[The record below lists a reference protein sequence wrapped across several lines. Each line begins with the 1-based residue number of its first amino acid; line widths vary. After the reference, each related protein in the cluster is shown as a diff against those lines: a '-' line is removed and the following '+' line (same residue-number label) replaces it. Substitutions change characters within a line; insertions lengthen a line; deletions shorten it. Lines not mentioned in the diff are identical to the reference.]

1 MRLNTIET
9 ENLLLRPIQITD
21 TEEIHS
27 YAGDPSIDM
36 MMFLPKES
44 LDETKQF
51 VEYAIAQWEM
61 DEPEDREYVITL
73 NQKIIGGVNL
83 ERCDEENTYEI
94 GWTINRNYRN
104 NGYAT
109 EAANA
114 LILYAFNGLK
124 AKRVQAHCDC
134 RNIASE
140 IVMKK
145 IGMRL
150 IDSTGTRYYPK
161 NDITSGEY
169 LYAIDKY
176 TNFDNTGYRTF

>member
-9 ENLLLRPIQITD
+9 ENLQLRPIQITD

-36 MMFLPKES
+36 MMFLPNES

-94 GWTINRNYRN
+94 GWIINRNYRN

-109 EAANA
+109 EAANTCMQ
-114 LILYAFNGLK
+114 LISRQILTIRA
-124 AKRVQAHCDC
+124 
-134 RNIASE
+134 
-140 IVMKK
+140 M
-145 IGMRL
+145 
-150 IDSTGTRYYPK
+150 
-161 NDITSGEY
+161 
-169 LYAIDKY
+169 
-176 TNFDNTGYRTF
+176 